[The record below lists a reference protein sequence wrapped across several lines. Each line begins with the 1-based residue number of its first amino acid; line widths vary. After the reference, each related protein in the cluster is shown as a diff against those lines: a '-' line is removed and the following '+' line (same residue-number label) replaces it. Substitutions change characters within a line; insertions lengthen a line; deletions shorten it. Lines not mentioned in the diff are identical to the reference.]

1 MKAVIALGANIGD
14 SRRQINQSVE
24 AIKKFA
30 GVGSV
35 IAVSS
40 LYETEPVDAPG
51 QPNFINAVLILET
64 KERPLDLL
72 KKLQKVENDLGRVRT
87 GVNSPRTIDLD
98 LITLGELFLDSQSLT
113 LPHPRAHLR
122 KFVLEP
128 WAEID
133 PSGELPGYGS
143 ITKLLLEL

>member
-1 MKAVIALGANIGD
+1 MKAVIALGANIGEP
-14 SRRQINQSVE
+14 RRQINECVE

-30 GVGSV
+30 GIGSV

-64 KERPLDLL
+64 EERPLDLL
-72 KKLQKVENDLGRVRT
+72 KKLQKVENDLGRIRT

-98 LITLGELFLDSQSLT
+98 LITLGELFLDSHSLT

-133 PSGELPGYGS
+133 PSGELPGHGS